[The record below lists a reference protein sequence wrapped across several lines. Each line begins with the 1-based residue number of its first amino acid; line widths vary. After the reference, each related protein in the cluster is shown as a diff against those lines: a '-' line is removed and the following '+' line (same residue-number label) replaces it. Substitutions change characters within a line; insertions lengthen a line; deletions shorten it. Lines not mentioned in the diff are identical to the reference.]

1 MIDPTPWAHRPH
13 AGRRAAPIVLTPEE
27 RQRVEAACR
36 PAKAER
42 RVVLRAQALLLMAED
57 VPGADIA
64 KVLGVEQSTVCR
76 WRRRFSVPNPSE
88 HLADRPRSGRPPS
101 LSRTPSRSRRPSA
114 PRWSRKPADPLQT
127 WASP

>member
-1 MIDPTPWAHRPH
+1 MDMIDPKPWAHRRH

-27 RQRVEAACR
+27 RERVEAACR

-64 KVLGVEQSTVCR
+64 KLLGVEQSTVCR
-76 WRRRFSVPNPSE
+76 WRQRFSVPSPSE

-101 LSRTPSRSRRPSA
+101 LSPAPTA
-114 PRWSRKPADPLQT
+114 PR
-127 WASP
+127 